1 MTTFANQLRA
11 AFFLASRDAYVK
23 GAFVLPALC
32 AVLSILLMLLFPDA
46 NMHVVFEEAVLGLVR
61 MGALFG
67 TCLAMA
73 GIVTHDVSS
82 GGLRAAILTVR
93 GREGYVASRMIL
105 ALVLAAL
112 LGLWSVLLSMTLLL
126 APGATF
132 EGMPAGELALRVVAH
147 ILMGWTY
154 AVFCMLLLWL
164 SRRSRGFASTFFV
177 AVILGAGFLNVVL
190 FVPVMMV
197 LIPLSQE
204 LAFEALQLI
213 VPILPST
220 LLGDTF
226 VADARLVVLPA
237 VYVTVCWALAH
248 CVMTRAQ
255 L

>member
-1 MTTFANQLRA
+1 
-11 AFFLASRDAYVK
+11 
-23 GAFVLPALC
+23 
-32 AVLSILLMLLFPDA
+32 
-46 NMHVVFEEAVLGLVR
+46 
-61 MGALFG
+61 
-67 TCLAMA
+67 MA

-164 SRRSRGFASTFFV
+164 SRRFPRLCLGRSSWRSSWAPDFSTWC
-177 AVILGAGFLNVVL
+177 
-190 FVPVMMV
+190 
-197 LIPLSQE
+197 S
-204 LAFEALQLI
+204 
-213 VPILPST
+213 SC
-220 LLGDTF
+220 
-226 VADARLVVLPA
+226 R
-237 VYVTVCWALAH
+237 
-248 CVMTRAQ
+248 
-255 L
+255 

>member
-1 MTTFANQLRA
+1 MTNLANQLRA
-11 AFFLASRDAYVK
+11 ALYLASRSAYVK
-23 GAFVLPALC
+23 GAFVLPALF
-32 AVLSILLMLLFPDA
+32 VVPTILLELLFPDA
-46 NMHVVFEEAVLGLVR
+46 DMHVIFEGSLLSLVR
-61 MGALFG
+61 TGALYG
-67 TCLAMA
+67 TCLAMV

-82 GGLRAAILTVR
+82 GGMRSATLTAC
-93 GREGYVASRMIL
+93 GREGYVASRVIL
-105 ALVLAAL
+105 ALVLAVL
-112 LGLWSVLLSMTLLL
+112 LGLWSALLNIPLLL
-126 APGATF
+126 GPSVAF
-132 EGMPAGELALRVVAH
+132 EGTPADELALRAVACV
-147 ILMGWTY
+147 LVGWTY
-154 AVFCMLLLWL
+154 AVFGMLLLWL
-164 SRRSRGFASTFFV
+164 ARRARGFASAFFA

-220 LLGDTF
+220 LLGETF

-237 VYVTVCWALAH
+237 VYVTVCWVLAH